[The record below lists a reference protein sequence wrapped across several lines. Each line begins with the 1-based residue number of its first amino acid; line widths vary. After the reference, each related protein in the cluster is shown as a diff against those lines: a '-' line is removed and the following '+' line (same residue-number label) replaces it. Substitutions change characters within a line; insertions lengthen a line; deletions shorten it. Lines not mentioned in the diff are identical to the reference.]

1 MSQDWGYTVQPQQ
14 GGGDIMHALAE
25 ADRPRHSDMSAGQ
38 WVKSNLFNTWY
49 NSIITL
55 VFGALAFW
63 AGFFAIRFI
72 LFTARWEPVS
82 DNIELFMIGLFPRDE
97 ITRIVSQFLL
107 LAGALGLFIGWLRTR
122 ALNQAHESGAEI
134 KQSPLREYLS
144 VYSAVTLFIT
154 FTLVIGADTIG
165 PWLLTLGCIV
175 AAVTSY
181 MATLRLTNPLFK
193 LVLLSPLA
201 ITAGVLSTIPDLN
214 NQAAYAI
221 AAAATIAL
229 VIVHFVRA
237 LPVTLTVGMLA
248 AVLAFQS
255 LSGTD
260 GLAWLYL
267 TLASLPTVFWLLAK
281 INDHRMPALGW
292 AGAVILTAALV
303 WNTTINSFDL
313 WSTVLLAALAS
324 ALAGLF
330 RNDPSTGARFGA
342 IIVAAALATFI
353 SDRIGFPGI
362 DWGEWGGLQL
372 NIVVASAAIILAFP
386 VGLLLALARRSS
398 LPVLRYVATVYI
410 ELIRGVPLISL
421 LLMGQFF
428 IGFFV
433 NSDTPLSNVTRA
445 TTAITMFSA
454 AYIAEIVRGGLQAVD
469 KGQTEA
475 GQALGLTAAKITRLL
490 VLPQALR
497 AVIPAMV
504 GQFISLFKDTSL
516 LSIIAILEFLGVR
529 EIIHAQEAFRG
540 FGIAETLV
548 YVAFGFWAFS
558 FTMSRES
565 QRLERRLEVGD
576 R

>member
-1 MSQDWGYTVQPQQ
+1 MQ
-14 GGGDIMHALAE
+14 E
-25 ADRPRHSDMSAGQ
+25 
-38 WVKSNLFNTWY
+38 
-49 NSIITL
+49 
-55 VFGALAFW
+55 
-63 AGFFAIRFI
+63 
-72 LFTARWEPVS
+72 
-82 DNIELFMIGLFPRDE
+82 
-97 ITRIVSQFLL
+97 
-107 LAGALGLFIGWLRTR
+107 
-122 ALNQAHESGAEI
+122 
-134 KQSPLREYLS
+134 
-144 VYSAVTLFIT
+144 
-154 FTLVIGADTIG
+154 
-165 PWLLTLGCIV
+165 
-175 AAVTSY
+175 
-181 MATLRLTNPLFK
+181 
-193 LVLLSPLA
+193 
-201 ITAGVLSTIPDLN
+201 
-214 NQAAYAI
+214 
-221 AAAATIAL
+221 
-229 VIVHFVRA
+229 
-237 LPVTLTVGMLA
+237 
-248 AVLAFQS
+248 
-255 LSGTD
+255 
-260 GLAWLYL
+260 
-267 TLASLPTVFWLLAK
+267 
-281 INDHRMPALGW
+281 
-292 AGAVILTAALV
+292 
-303 WNTTINSFDL
+303 
-313 WSTVLLAALAS
+313 
-324 ALAGLF
+324 GLF
-330 RNDPSTGARFGA
+330 RSDPSTGARFGA
-342 IIVAAALATFI
+342 IIVAAAVATFI

>member
-25 ADRPRHSDMSAGQ
+25 ADRPRHSDKSAGQ
-38 WVKSNLFNTWY
+38 WIKSNLFNTWY

-63 AGFFAIRFI
+63 AGYYAIRFV

-281 INDHRMPALGW
+281 IDDRRMPALGW

-313 WSTVLLAALAS
+313 WSIVLLAALAS
-324 ALAGLF
+324 AVAGLF
-330 RNDPSTGARFGA
+330 RSDPSTGARFGA
-342 IIVAAALATFI
+342 TIVAAALATII

-386 VGLLLALARRSS
+386 VGLMLALARRSS

>member
-25 ADRPRHSDMSAGQ
+25 ADRPRHSDKSAGQ

-63 AGFFAIRFI
+63 AGYYAIRFV

-107 LAGALGLFIGWLRTR
+107 LAGALGLFVGWLRTR

-134 KQSPLREYLS
+134 KQSTLREYLS

-165 PWLLTLGCIV
+165 PWLLTLGCIM

-181 MATLRLTNPLFK
+181 MATLRLMKPLFK

-221 AAAATIAL
+221 AAAATTAL
-229 VIVHFVRA
+229 VVVHFIRA

-281 INDHRMPALGW
+281 TGDRRMPALGG
-292 AGAVILTAALV
+292 AGAIILTAALV
-303 WNTTINSFDL
+303 WNTAINSFDL
-313 WSTVLLAALAS
+313 WSIVLLAALAS

-330 RNDPSTGARFGA
+330 RSDPSTGARFGA
-342 IIVAAALATFI
+342 IIVAAAVATFI